1 MIGAPLK
8 FGNTGDKGYW
18 YRTVGVVK
26 EIHEDDLEDAARPAV
41 YSLHEQGSDQL
52 MIPPGGIAVRT
63 AVEPAS
69 VVAAIRHAIWS
80 IDKDQPMWRVQTLED
95 LFAHQLTTPT
105 QSTALM
111 GAFALLALLL
121 ASIGLYGVLSYAVT
135 QRTSEIGVRMA
146 LGATSREILFTFGK
160 RGLVL
165 TVAGLAIGLGLSTIA
180 SHFLNALLYGFR
192 PNLIPTIT
200 VVSLILLSVAALAS
214 LAPARRASRVDPV
227 VALRSE

>member
-1 MIGAPLK
+1 
-8 FGNTGDKGYW
+8 
-18 YRTVGVVK
+18 
-26 EIHEDDLEDAARPAV
+26 EIHEVGMGDKARPAV
-41 YSLHEQGSDQL
+41 YSLHEQGSSQL
-52 MIPPGGIAVRT
+52 MIPPSGIAVRT

-69 VVAAIRHAIWS
+69 IISAVREAIWS
-80 IDKDQPMWRVQTLED
+80 IDRNQPIWRVQTIED
-95 LFAHQLTTPT
+95 TFARQLTTPT

-121 ASIGLYGVLSYAVT
+121 ASVGLYGVLSYAVT

-146 LGATSREILFTFGK
+146 LGATSREIRLTFVK

-165 TVAGLAIGLGLSTIA
+165 TVAGLVIGLAMSIVA
-180 SHFLNALLYGFR
+180 SRFLDALLYGFR

-200 VVSLILLSVAALAS
+200 VVSLILLGVAALAC
-214 LAPARRASRVDPV
+214 LAPAHRASRVDPV